1 MRLTMKAV
9 GTAMFFMFLFL
20 LGSPELAQAAVG
32 GKITGT
38 VKDQTNAV
46 IPGATVTALNTAT
59 GVKQSKLPEGSPLLD
74 KSGDRV
80 FANGPAISRRGQ
92 WRLPDHESSQRVC
105 VDAPRRLLS
114 APQCER

>member
-9 GTAMFFMFLFL
+9 GTAKFFMFLFL

-59 GVKQSKLPEGSPLLD
+59 GVKQTTKTDEQGTYSFPVMPVGEYEIDVSAEALD
-74 KSGDRV
+74 RARHKG
-80 FANGPAISRRGQ
+80 
-92 WRLPDHESSQRVC
+92 
-105 VDAPRRLLS
+105 
-114 APQCER
+114 